1 MMKNI
6 ITNIFAKL
14 ALVAGLS
21 IAFPGNAAATDF
33 TLSSASSVTKDGIT
47 VSFAKGSGS
56 TAPTWY
62 SAGLRLYASNTITIS
77 SSNSITGVTFNWE
90 KQGNKAF
97 NTVTASVGSYTHPT
111 NTGTGTWSGS
121 ETSITFTLGSSGQLQ
136 LNTLSVTV
144 SSGGSS
150 TPTCATPSFSPE
162 GGTYYEAKSVSIS
175 STEGSTIYYTTDGST
190 PTTSSSV
197 YSTQINVTTTT
208 TIKAFAVKDNY
219 DNSEVATATYT
230 IKQPVSGYVIDF
242 EDALEAYVDWEMTN
256 IGRHTSGLNTAHSGE
271 AWGSN
276 VNSSDNGTQT
286 AIIKTKAKV
295 AYPNVFSCYISKESS
310 NTTSSSWKIQV
321 SSDGSSW
328 EDVATLSTMTQNTW
342 TEFSGN
348 IKAKGSTDVYVRLYY
363 DGSSAKRAVDDI
375 SLTTYVPSAVEAP
388 SISVPSEFTFS
399 TTATITCDTDG
410 ATIYYSFDN
419 SNWTEYTEALA
430 INSTTT
436 IYAKAIKGDDESAV
450 SQATATKVLATP
462 NVTISATSIN
472 VGETATVST
481 DGPAVTLTTSS
492 NDIASVD
499 GATVTGVAAG
509 SATITTT
516 WSANADYNSGS
527 KEFVVT
533 VFDPNAPGTQNN
545 PYTVTQAIANTPSSG
560 TSASVYIHGIVS
572 GFYNT
577 SIVGDGSNY
586 RYYISDDGTTS
597 SQLLVYKGNGL
608 DNEAFSS
615 ANDLLVGDEVTIFG
629 GLTTYKGT
637 EEVANGNYI
646 VSLVRKPAAPTFSP
660 AAGAVMEGTEVTIST
675 TTDGATIYYT
685 TDGTEPTTES
695 SVYSAAIEINEATT
709 IKAIAVKGE
718 LSSNLATAEY
728 TIAAPVATPIF
739 SPAAG
744 TYTSVQNVEISCET
758 EDATIYYTTN
768 GDTPTTSSTV
778 YSGAISVN
786 VTMTIKAIAVKE
798 GMANSAVAEAAYTIN
813 IPSIVF
819 NNGNSLEVESSDTE
833 ASIAFTASFT
843 SGTISVVLCDVNGD
857 AQEYD
862 WIIADIDN
870 NNVVL
875 AFDENTSTTNVRT
888 AYFKLTADNATSSVF
903 TLTQKL
909 FVVDYAELPFEYD
922 GNGTGTLPTGLTVSG
937 TGTYDSS
944 PKIKFDGTDD
954 YVILKIN
961 EEPGTLTFDIKGNTF
976 SGGAFKVQTSADGT
990 NYSDLKSYMSLGNT
1004 QSEEFDNLNSNVRYI
1019 KWVYTNK
1026 SSGNVALGNF
1036 ALGKPVASI
1045 VPAGLLIE
1053 ASSEETD
1060 GTLNVTYK
1068 KIESKPEIQWFESNG
1083 ETSASKPSW
1092 IETDFDSSNN
1102 VEYLIEENTGSE
1114 RSAYFKVYGL
1124 DGSENGVYSE
1134 LVTIT
1139 QEAFVE
1145 DPVVPEGDN
1154 YTLFTGNLVEGD
1166 YIIYYNGY
1174 AMKNAQISGK
1184 SRLDYEVITPDNNV
1198 INTANASIVWH
1209 IAQSGDYWTLYN
1221 VASGTY
1227 AASNGTKNE
1236 AQMLADGTDD
1246 KALWSLE
1253 SSFEFI
1259 NKYNSANSLNCNLR
1273 NNGTNG
1279 FACYSTSTGG
1289 ALSLYKLNAPETA
1302 ESVNATLNGG
1312 RYWSTFYSGV
1322 ARYKL
1327 PEGTKAY
1334 TLNAS
1339 NKLYLLGSDGSVI
1352 PAGTAVIIISDT
1364 ATPSLTQIPNVG
1376 AISVYGDKNIL
1387 RGSSSDRAV
1396 SGLSGTPYVMGVVGG
1411 TLGFYK
1417 YIGETIPAGKAYY
1430 IVNE

>member
-1 MMKNI
+1 MKNI

-14 ALVAGLS
+14 ALVAGLVLASTLSWGQTVNVLTLDCATPAPTGTTSTALSSTSDVATFLNSAAGLSSAANKITSSAKSGDVYKGKGNGGGDIPQQCLKIGKASGGGGFTFTIPSTYDAIDVVELTCYGWKTTSS
-21 IAFPGNAAATDF
+21 ISINSGTAQTFTTAQSVTTKTFDLATSSRTINISVKTSAVCVTEIVLKKKSGGSSAAATTTTISAAGITNTDVYEG
-33 TLSSASSVTKDGIT
+33 TAAGSLSASVTAGGNPIDGASVTWSGNNEAVATINASSGVVTLVAAGTVTFTASYAGDSGTYQASSDTYEMTVTNSAPYEQPTKIEITPNYTFWGKTGQFSGSTYNELSGGKDNVT
-47 VSFAKGSGS
+47 LVWSRGSGS
-56 TAPTWY
+56 TYANSSAMRFYKDNELTFTAPTGYEIKSIDLTVSDTY
-62 SAGLRLYASNTITIS
+62 SDLAFSPSGWNGTDTKWTGSSETVTMSRPSNASSYAGISKFTIIIGAPSTVTTPTIS
-77 SSNSITGVTFNWE
+77 PADGTTFGNDGLDVT
-90 KQGNKAF
+90 
-97 NTVTASVGSYTHPT
+97 
-111 NTGTGTWSGS
+111 
-121 ETSITFTLGSSGQLQ
+121 
-136 LNTLSVTV
+136 
-144 SSGGSS
+144 
-150 TPTCATPSFSPE
+150 
-162 GGTYYEAKSVSIS
+162 IS
-175 STEGSTIYYTTDGST
+175 AANGTIYYTLDGT
-190 PTTSSSV
+190 APTSSSSA
-197 YSTQINVTTTT
+197 YSEVIHITTTT
-208 TIKAFAVKDNY
+208 TVKAIAVDGSDVSN
-219 DNSEVATATYT
+219 VASATYT
-230 IKQPVSGYVIDF
+230 YV
-242 EDALEAYVDWEMTN
+242 
-256 IGRHTSGLNTAHSGE
+256 
-271 AWGSN
+271 
-276 VNSSDNGTQT
+276 
-286 AIIKTKAKV
+286 
-295 AYPNVFSCYISKESS
+295 
-310 NTTSSSWKIQV
+310 
-321 SSDGSSW
+321 
-328 EDVATLSTMTQNTW
+328 
-342 TEFSGN
+342 
-348 IKAKGSTDVYVRLYY
+348 
-363 DGSSAKRAVDDI
+363 
-375 SLTTYVPSAVEAP
+375 
-388 SISVPSEFTFS
+388 
-399 TTATITCDTDG
+399 
-410 ATIYYSFDN
+410 
-419 SNWTEYTEALA
+419 
-430 INSTTT
+430 
-436 IYAKAIKGDDESAV
+436 
-450 SQATATKVLATP
+450 
-462 NVTISATSIN
+462 
-472 VGETATVST
+472 
-481 DGPAVTLTTSS
+481 
-492 NDIASVD
+492 
-499 GATVTGVAAG
+499 
-509 SATITTT
+509 
-516 WSANADYNSGS
+516 
-527 KEFVVT
+527 
-533 VFDPNAPGTQNN
+533 DPNAPGTQNN
-545 PYTVTQAIANTPSSG
+545 PYTVSQARAAIDAETG
-560 TSASVYIHGIVS
+560 VTGVYATGIVS
-572 GFYNT
+572 KIVTEYSSTYHNISYNISSDGLMT
-577 SIVGDGSNY
+577 SDQLQAYRGKSYNGDNFTSADDIQVGDIVVVYGNLKKYNSTYEFDQNN
-586 RYYISDDGTTS
+586 
-597 SQLLVYKGNGL
+597 QL
-608 DNEAFSS
+608 
-615 ANDLLVGDEVTIFG
+615 
-629 GLTTYKGT
+629 
-637 EEVANGNYI
+637 

-695 SVYSAAIEINEATT
+695 SVYSAAIEINGATT
-709 IKAIAVKGE
+709 IKAIAVKDAA
-718 LSSNLATAEY
+718 SSDVATAAY
-728 TIAAPVATPIF
+728 TIAAPVATPTF

-744 TYTSVQNVEISCET
+744 TYTSVQSVEISCET
-758 EDATIYYTTN
+758 EGATIHYTTN
-768 GDTPTTSSTV
+768 GDTPSTSSPE
-778 YSGAISVN
+778 YSGAIYVN
-786 VTMTIKAIAVKE
+786 QTMTIKAIAVKD
-798 GMANSAVAEAAYTIN
+798 GMANSSVAEAAYTIN

-819 NNGNSLEVESSDTE
+819 NEGNSLEVESSDTE

-843 SGTISVVLCDVNGD
+843 SGSISVVLCDVNGD
-857 AQEYD
+857 TQEYD

-875 AFDENTSTTNVRT
+875 AFDENASTTNSRT

-909 FVVDYAELPFEYD
+909 FVVDYAELPFKYD

-944 PKIKFDGTDD
+944 PKIKFDGTGD
-954 YVILKIN
+954 YVIMKIN
-961 EEPGTLTFDIKGNTF
+961 EEPGILTFDIKGNNF
-976 SGGAFKVQTSADGT
+976 SGGTFKVQTSADGA
-990 NYSDLKSYMSLGNT
+990 NYSDLNTYTALGNT
-1004 QSEEFDNLNSNVRYI
+1004 QSSEEFDNLNSNVRYI
-1019 KWVYTNK
+1019 KWIYTNK
-1026 SSGNVALGNF
+1026 SNGNVALGNI
-1036 ALGKPVASI
+1036 ALEKPVASI
-1045 VPAGLLIE
+1045 VPAALLIE

-1068 KIESKPEIQWFESNG
+1068 KIESNPEIQWFESNG

-1145 DPVVPEGDN
+1145 DPVIPEGDN

-1184 SRLDYEVITPDNNV
+1184 SRLDYEVITPDKNV

-1253 SSFEFI
+1253 SSLESSFEFI

-1289 ALSLYKLNAPETA
+1289 ALSLYKLDAPATA

-1334 TLNAS
+1334 TLNSS

-1376 AISVYGDKNIL
+1376 AISVYGDENIL
-1387 RGSSSDRAV
+1387 RGSSSGRAV

-1417 YIGETIPAGKAYY
+1417 YTGETIPAGKAYY